1 MGHPT
6 WPAQK
11 KPDQTRSSD
20 GSGTGQNFLPETKK
34 TDRDRKLHT
43 KMRAN
48 PTQPELDP
56 IWSCHESGTGQHF
69 LTRNPKWPDPN
80 LTRQMIRPRYY
91 RVNNLNI
98 KVSSCIGQTLQQ
110 GQQVCEDQQTFE
122 PKILKHA
129 KQNLPPTQ
137 LVNFYRN
144 ERIQIMKFQKTIHW
158 NNTNIVLH
166 VTLAVSEPQT
176 M

>member
-1 MGHPT
+1 M
-6 WPAQK
+6 
-11 KPDQTRSSD
+11 
-20 GSGTGQNFLPETKK
+20 
-34 TDRDRKLHT
+34 
-43 KMRAN
+43 
-48 PTQPELDP
+48 
-56 IWSCHESGTGQHF
+56 
-69 LTRNPKWPDPN
+69 
-80 LTRQMIRPRYY
+80 
-91 RVNNLNI
+91 
-98 KVSSCIGQTLQQ
+98 KVRSCIGQTLQQ

-176 M
+176 TM